1 MEAIMGW
8 KDAVVAGLSAAN
20 LSVCYNRGFKD
31 AQSGGGRNIN
41 FLPGGIK
48 PDDEKEAYNQG
59 WKDGLAQKGN

>member
-1 MEAIMGW
+1 MGW